1 MTKEEIQ
8 KISERIHTSAEYI
21 EGKIK
26 GKPTLGIVLGSG
38 LGDFCEDFSDA
49 VNIPFSEIPGFPVPT
64 VEGHSGMVTIGSY
77 HGKSVMAL
85 HGRVHYYEGGT
96 QAEITIP
103 IRVMKL
109 LGVKTVLLTNACGG
123 INLSY
128 HPGDLMLINDHI
140 NFSGQNP
147 LIGLNLDEFGTRFP
161 EMAAL
166 YTSSLRDKVKV
177 LAAKLDIP
185 LKEGVYIFYSGPSF
199 ETPAEIRAFRI
210 LGADA
215 CGMSTVPE
223 AIVAH
228 HAGMNVIGIS
238 CITNMAAGI
247 NDVPL
252 KHEEVLENA
261 EKAKD
266 KFTKLVDAIIR
277 EI

>member
-1 MTKEEIQ
+1 MI
-8 KISERIHTSAEYI
+8 ISTS
-21 EGKIK
+21 
-26 GKPTLGIVLGSG
+26 
-38 LGDFCEDFSDA
+38 
-49 VNIPFSEIPGFPVPT
+49 
-64 VEGHSGMVTIGSY
+64 
-77 HGKSVMAL
+77 
-85 HGRVHYYEGGT
+85 R
-96 QAEITIP
+96 
-103 IRVMKL
+103 
-109 LGVKTVLLTNACGG
+109 
-123 INLSY
+123 
-128 HPGDLMLINDHI
+128 
-140 NFSGQNP
+140 GQNP

>member
-1 MTKEEIQ
+1 M
-8 KISERIHTSAEYI
+8 
-21 EGKIK
+21 
-26 GKPTLGIVLGSG
+26 
-38 LGDFCEDFSDA
+38 
-49 VNIPFSEIPGFPVPT
+49 
-64 VEGHSGMVTIGSY
+64 
-77 HGKSVMAL
+77 
-85 HGRVHYYEGGT
+85 
-96 QAEITIP
+96 
-103 IRVMKL
+103 
-109 LGVKTVLLTNACGG
+109 
-123 INLSY
+123 
-128 HPGDLMLINDHI
+128 
-140 NFSGQNP
+140 
-147 LIGLNLDEFGTRFP
+147 
-161 EMAAL
+161 
-166 YTSSLRDKVKV
+166 KV